1 MKTPAMNTPAMNTI
15 GKPNAIIRRRRREL
29 AVGAVLLV
37 ALAVLP
43 LPIDNVYLRGLMILM
58 LLYAGLSQGW
68 NILGGYCGQ
77 ISLGHA
83 VYFGI
88 GAYTSAMLFT
98 KLGIPPTLGMFAGG
112 ALAGLAA
119 LLVGWPCFR
128 LSGHYYAIATLVVGM
143 MVLLLM
149 TNWDFVNAA
158 MGITIP
164 FRAES
169 WVQLQFRIA
178 VLPFHYVM
186 LAYAAIAWLIAWIV
200 EGSRWGF
207 VWRAVKDDVA
217 AARSLA
223 VRVFPSKMAAAAISG
238 CITGVG
244 GAIYTQYVGFID
256 PDSGFGLP
264 LSVLIALPA
273 VVGGVGTLW
282 GPFLGAAVLIPV
294 QQLTVAWLGSAGNGI
309 DLMIYGALI
318 MALALLR
325 PQGLVSLFGVRSQA
339 GGDVAADEETGA
351 GVAGEVVDNA

>member
-1 MKTPAMNTPAMNTI
+1 MR
-15 GKPNAIIRRRRREL
+15 PNAITRRRTREL
-29 AVGAVLLV
+29 LVGGVLLV
-37 ALAVLP
+37 VLAALP
-43 LPIDNVYLRGLMILM
+43 LAIGNSYLRSLIVLT
-58 LLYAGLSQGW
+58 LLYAGLAQGW

-83 VYFGI
+83 LYFGI
-88 GAYTSAMLFT
+88 GAYTSTLLYT
-98 KLGIPPTLGMFAGG
+98 RCGIPPTFGLFAGA

-128 LSGHYYAIATLVVGM
+128 LSGHYYAIATLVVGLM
-143 MVLLLM
+143 GLLLVM
-149 TNWDFVNAA
+149 NWDFVNAA

-164 FRAES
+164 FRRTS
-169 WVQLQFRIA
+169 WIDLEFRIP

-186 LAYAAIAWLIAWIV
+186 LAYVAIAWIVAWVV

-207 VWRAVKDDVA
+207 IWRAVKDDVV

-238 CITGVG
+238 ALVGAG
-244 GAIYTQYVGFID
+244 GALYAQYIGFID
-256 PDSGFGLP
+256 PDSTLGLS

-282 GPFLGAAVLIPV
+282 GPLLGAAVLIPV
-294 QQLTVAWLGSAGNGI
+294 QQLSAAWLGGAGNGV
-309 DLMIYGALI
+309 DLMFYGALI
-318 MALALLR
+318 VLLALAR

-339 GGDVAADEETGA
+339 GG
-351 GVAGEVVDNA
+351 EVVDAP

>member
-1 MKTPAMNTPAMNTI
+1 MSTTS
-15 GKPNAIIRRRRREL
+15 NAIVRRRRREL
-29 AVGAVLLV
+29 VVGAVLLV
-37 ALAVLP
+37 VLALLP
-43 LPIDNVYLRGLMILM
+43 LPISSVYLRGLIVLT

-83 VYFGI
+83 LYFGI

-98 KLGIPPTLGMFAGG
+98 GLGVPPTLGMFVGG
-112 ALAGLAA
+112 ALAALAA

-143 MVLLLM
+143 MVLLLV

-164 FRAES
+164 FRDES
-169 WVQLQFRIA
+169 WVNLEFRIA
-178 VLPFHYVM
+178 VLPFHYVL
-186 LAYAAIAWLIAWIV
+186 LAYAAVAWLIAWVV

-207 VWRAVKDDVA
+207 YWRAVKDDVT

-238 CITGVG
+238 FITGIG
-244 GAIYTQYVGFID
+244 GALYAQYVGFID
-256 PDSGFGLP
+256 PDSGFGLS

-282 GPFLGAAVLIPV
+282 GPLLGAAFLIPV
-294 QQLTVAWLGSAGNGI
+294 QQLTIAWLGSTGNGV
-309 DLMIYGALI
+309 DLMIYGVLI
-318 MALALLR
+318 MALALAR

-339 GGDVAADEETGA
+339 GS
-351 GVAGEVVDNA
+351 EVVDSA